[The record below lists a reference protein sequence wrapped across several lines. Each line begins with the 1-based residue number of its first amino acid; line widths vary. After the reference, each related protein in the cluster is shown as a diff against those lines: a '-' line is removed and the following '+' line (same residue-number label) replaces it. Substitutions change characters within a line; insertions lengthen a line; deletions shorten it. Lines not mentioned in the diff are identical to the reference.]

1 MPAATAQEGATDVAV
16 PGPSPAG
23 AGHLLRRPSFL
34 AVNAGYLAATTAESL
49 LAPVLPLASRELRL
63 SVGDAGLA
71 LACLAA
77 AIAVGNLA
85 GGVALV
91 RLGPR
96 AGAMGPLLVA
106 AAAALLV
113 SRVHGRGPFLVGQA
127 LVGLGAGGFFASGL
141 FAAGAMAG
149 PGRRGT
155 AMGLFGISFSAGLAL
170 AALLAALAG
179 EGSWRLAFLASALV
193 SLASAVA
200 LALVRL
206 PGRPAPPPP
215 DGRGSVRRLLG
226 APLAVGGTA
235 AASQYGTVSFLPTFA
250 VAVWGLSPQAAA
262 AWLGV
267 ARGLSIAAKLLA
279 GNRTDR
285 RGARATAA
293 RTGLLLA
300 AAGLAWTLLPAPWA
314 ALAAALVF
322 AAAVSALGPV
332 ANTLALQG
340 FGGRGA
346 LLGVF
351 RSAQIAV
358 GSVASAAIGAAASH
372 VGLRP
377 TLLVAAALPG
387 ALALIERRARGH
399 RPPAVPAG

>member
-1 MPAATAQEGATDVAV
+1 M
-16 PGPSPAG
+16 
-23 AGHLLRRPSFL
+23 
-34 AVNAGYLAATTAESL
+34 NAGYLAATTAESL
-49 LAPVLPLASRELRL
+49 LAPVLPLASRDLRL

-77 AIAVGNLA
+77 AIAVGNLV

-96 AGAMGPLLVA
+96 VGAVGSLLVA
-106 AAAALLV
+106 AAAAALV
-113 SRVHGRGPFLVGQA
+113 STVDGRTAFLAGQA
-127 LVGLGAGGFFASGL
+127 LVGLGTGGFFAPGL

-149 PGRRGT
+149 TGRRGT

-170 AALLAALAG
+170 AAVLAALAG
-179 EGSWRLAFLASALV
+179 ERSWRLAFLASALV
-193 SLASAVA
+193 SLASAGA
-200 LALVRL
+200 LAVARL
-206 PGRPAPPPP
+206 PGRRNPPGP
-215 DGRGSVRRLLG
+215 DRRGSVRRLLG
-226 APLAVGGTA
+226 VPLAVGGTA

-250 VAVWGLSPQAAA
+250 VATWGLSPQAAA

-267 ARGLSIAAKLLA
+267 ARVLSIAAKLLA
-279 GNRTDR
+279 GNRADR
-285 RGARATAA
+285 RGALATAT

-300 AAGLAWTLLPAPWA
+300 ATGLAWTLLPTRWA

-332 ANTLALQG
+332 ANALALDA
-340 FGGRGA
+340 FGSRGA
-346 LLGVF
+346 MLGVF

-358 GSVASAAIGAAASH
+358 GSAASAGIGALASV

-377 TLLVAAALPG
+377 TLVVVAALPG
-387 ALALIERRARGH
+387 ALALLGRRIRA
-399 RPPAVPAG
+399 A

>member
-1 MPAATAQEGATDVAV
+1 M
-16 PGPSPAG
+16 
-23 AGHLLRRPSFL
+23 
-34 AVNAGYLAATTAESL
+34 NAGYLAATTAESL

-85 GGVALV
+85 GGAALV

-96 AGAMGPLLVA
+96 AGAVGPLLVA
-106 AAAALLV
+106 AAALALV
-113 SRVHGRGPFLVGQA
+113 STAHGRAAFLAGQA

-141 FAAGAMAG
+141 FAAGAMAD
-149 PGRRGT
+149 PGRRGS

-170 AALLAALAG
+170 AAALAALTG
-179 EGSWRLAFLASALV
+179 QRSWRLAFLASAV
-193 SLASAVA
+193 VCLASAAA
-200 LALVRL
+200 LALVRM
-206 PGRPAPPPP
+206 PGRPDPPGP
-215 DGRGSVRRLLG
+215 DGRGALRRLMG

-250 VAVWGLSPQAAA
+250 VAAWGLSPQAAA

-267 ARGLSIAAKLLA
+267 ARALSIAAKLLA
-279 GNRTDR
+279 GSRADR

-300 AAGLAWTLLPAPWA
+300 ATGLAWTALPAAWA

-332 ANTLALQG
+332 ANALALEG
-340 FGGRGA
+340 FGARGA

-358 GSVASAAIGAAASH
+358 GSAASAAIGAAASH

-377 TLLVAAALPG
+377 TLLVAAVLPG
-387 ALALIERRARGH
+387 ALALIDRRTGTG
-399 RPPAVPAG
+399 RPPAARDG